1 MLKMV
6 IFIYFAVTLVVMLSI
21 AAWLFYAA
29 ITEGNISSFI
39 YGAGLD
45 LFSCMIAFRKDAQA
59 VQSVFIS
66 SIIIVVIVSS
76 FIRSYRKIKTSKF

>member
-1 MLKMV
+1 MLKM
-6 IFIYFAVTLVVMLSI
+6 ILFGYFTITAFVMVFVTV
-21 AAWLFYAA
+21 WLFYAA
-29 ITEGNISSFI
+29 VIEGNISSFI

-45 LFSCMIAFRKDAQA
+45 LFSCMIVFRKDAQA

-76 FIRSYRKIKTSKF
+76 FVRSYRKIKTSKI